1 MHLATRPPLRRLLHL
16 DRAIRAGGYPNA
28 VALAAELE
36 VAVRT
41 VYRDLDLLRDGWGAP
56 LEFCRRQNGFYYRD
70 PDWPLPTL
78 RLTADEV
85 AALFLAERALHAH
98 EGTPY
103 GAALASLLGKL
114 TAALPG
120 EVSLNLGRLG
130 EGYSFRHHGQQPGDV
145 KCFRGLSRAVQ
156 EGRQLE
162 LVYWSASR
170 GEACRRVVDP
180 YHLAELEGDW

>member
-36 VAVRT
+36 LAVRT

-85 AALFLAERALHAH
+85 AALFLAERALQAYR
-98 EGTPY
+98 GTPY
-103 GAALASLLGKL
+103 GAALARLLGKL
-114 TAALPG
+114 TAALPR
-120 EVSLNLGRLG
+120 EVSLDLGRLG
-130 EGYSFRHHGQQPGDV
+130 GGYSFRHHGQQPGDV
-145 KCFRGLSRAVQ
+145 RCFRGLARAVQ
-156 EGRQLE
+156 EGRRLE

-180 YHLAELEGDW
+180 YHLAELEGD